1 MSPLLFAVL
10 IATVSAASAA
20 APASHAQASPVLDQ
34 KRIHRD
40 YNEGNFESVIADIEA
55 FQKSHASY
63 PVSDSV
69 FIAKHLAVVYSA
81 NPDTRE
87 KGKYYMFR
95 LLEMMPSAKLVDMY
109 VSDEIDR
116 IFEKV
121 RDEYVTRQ
129 KGFGVDT
136 LASLPQRAPVNDRKA
151 QAAEP
156 TPTPAPAAATR
167 ASNGEDS
174 RHSHKAIW
182 IASGVAAA
190 TVGLAAVY
198 FLASSGSAKE
208 DKVYDVP

>member
-10 IATVSAASAA
+10 LTASASPSPA
-20 APASHAQASPVLDQ
+20 ARVATSPSLLDQ

-40 YNEGNFESVIADIEA
+40 YNEGNFESVIAEIET
-55 FQKSHASY
+55 FQKTHATY

-95 LLEMMPSAKLVDMY
+95 LLEMLPSAKLVDMY

-121 RDEYVTRQ
+121 REEYVTRQ

-136 LASLPQRAPVNDRKA
+136 SGALPQRAPVNDRKA
-151 QAAEP
+151 ETAP
-156 TPTPAPAAATR
+156 PPPAAAATATPVAATR
-167 ASNGEDS
+167 PRTGEE
-174 RHSHKAIW
+174 HSHKTVW

-190 TVGLAAVY
+190 AVGLAAVY

>member
-1 MSPLLFAVL
+1 MSPLLLAIL
-10 IATVSAASAA
+10 ITASS
-20 APASHAQASPVLDQ
+20 APAPSRHTQAPVLLDQ

-40 YNEGNFESVIADIEA
+40 YNEGNFENVIADIEG
-55 FQKSHASY
+55 FQKSNPTY
-63 PVSDSV
+63 PASDSV

-95 LLEMMPSAKLVDMY
+95 LLEMLPSAKLVDMY

-121 RDEYVTRQ
+121 REEYVSRQ
-129 KGFGVDT
+129 KGFGVDAIGT
-136 LASLPQRAPVNDRKA
+136 VPDRAPVNDRETET
-151 QAAEP
+151 AASYP
-156 TPTPAPAAATR
+156 APAPAASARPSKTEE
-167 ASNGEDS
+167 GS
-174 RHSHKAIW
+174 RGRKAVW

>member
-10 IATVSAASAA
+10 ITASAA
-20 APASHAQASPVLDQ
+20 PAPGQQAQTTALLDQ

-40 YNEGNFESVIADIEA
+40 YNEGNFENVIADIEG
-55 FQKSHASY
+55 FQKSHATY
-63 PVSDSV
+63 PASDSV

-81 NPDTRE
+81 NPGTRE

-95 LLEMMPSAKLVDMY
+95 LLEMLPSAKLVDMY

-121 RDEYVTRQ
+121 REEYVSRQ
-129 KGFGVDT
+129 KGFGVD
-136 LASLPQRAPVNDRKA
+136 AVGAVPNRAPVNDRKTETA
-151 QAAEP
+151 GTHPA
-156 TPTPAPAAATR
+156 PAPAAAAR
-167 ASNGEDS
+167 SSKPEEG
-174 RHSHKAIW
+174 SHGRKAVW